1 MQLHYLWIKDYKNIK
16 EQGFNL
22 SSKYI
27 FDYSLID
34 SILVVTENPEYIHDF
49 FGSKVS
55 NITAIVGENGTGK
68 SNILD
73 LGDIAFF
80 VAEYNN
86 VFYLV
91 NESKQTIKEVKSPF
105 NIVSVNK
112 MDFDEAVIIKYSN
125 HFEGI
130 ERDNNSRSLHYW
142 NFSTD
147 ALLKNNYFS
156 NPHEETQL
164 IKKYKLYETFTQSDF
179 ILTFNNINLPFNTP
193 ESIDVSFSLRDEY
206 QKLLQQIKDLYDV
219 EVHLKIFSNP
229 TEKEILESLKEKFI
243 KEIVKLESTKGEEA
257 NVEFL
262 NKMALFQLE
271 WSILFSFIN
280 AYPANSEG
288 SCIHKFYESN
298 INWRKLDID
307 SWIED
312 FFYSFLKEYQD
323 SEFHRG
329 EKYYKQIINWSNN
342 IGPFLFEFKNLLSS
356 SKDLKITYNNR
367 VHLFE
372 DLTKPNSD
380 IRKIPKE
387 IKIEFRL
394 STKKNFKPFQNCFY
408 ELYRKI
414 IWSGRIDSLGFLNFD
429 WRNMSTGE
437 RNLLSLFSRI
447 HSLNF
452 NIDLINK
459 TRQEENNKKKIKNL
473 IIMLD
478 EADIGLHPNWQRTML
493 NQIIKT
499 LEIIFKNISSTQI
512 IIATHSPFLA
522 SDLPLSN
529 LIFLQKNKDG
539 NCSVVKNPLMDKKQ
553 TFASNIH
560 TLFTD
565 SFFMKDG
572 LIGEFAKEKIN
583 NIIDDL
589 MSSQQLTVERK
600 IEIKKTITLVGEPLI
615 KRKLIQLYED
625 KYKLALDNDM
635 LIMDKRITDIEKK
648 LNDKNKKQ

>member
-1 MQLHYLWIKDYKNIK
+1 MQLHFLWIKDYKNIK

-22 SSKYI
+22 SSKYN
-27 FDYSLID
+27 FDYTLTD
-34 SILVVTENPEYIHDF
+34 NTLKVTENPEHIDGF
-49 FGSKVS
+49 FGNKVS
-55 NITAIVGENGTGK
+55 NVTAIVGENGTGK

-73 LGDIAFF
+73 LGDISFF
-80 VAEYNN
+80 IVEYNN
-86 VFYLV
+86 LFYLV
-91 NESKQTIKEVKSPF
+91 NESNQIIKEIKSPF
-105 NIVSVNK
+105 KIVSVNK
-112 MDFDEAVIIKYSN
+112 MDFDEAMIIKYSN

-130 ERDNNSRSLHYW
+130 ERENNSRSLRYW

-147 ALLKNNYFS
+147 ALLTKNYFS
-156 NPHEETQL
+156 APHEETQL

-179 ILTFNNINLPFNTP
+179 ILTYNDISLPFNTP
-193 ESIDVSFSLRDEY
+193 EAIEVSFSIRDEY
-206 QKLLQQIKDLYDV
+206 QKILKQIDELVDAEAHLSLFSSPSEKIVLEKIKD
-219 EVHLKIFSNP
+219 
-229 TEKEILESLKEKFI
+229 KFI
-243 KEIVKLESTKGEEA
+243 KDILELESTKGKDESL
-257 NVEFL
+257 EFL

-271 WSILFSFIN
+271 WSMLFSFIN

-288 SCIHKFYESN
+288 SCILNFNDLKK
-298 INWRKLDID
+298 NWVNLDID
-307 SWIED
+307 NWIED
-312 FFYSFLKEYQD
+312 FFYTFLKEYQD
-323 SEFHRG
+323 PEFHKG
-329 EKYYKQIINWSNN
+329 EKYYKHIVNWSNN
-342 IGPFLFEFKNLLSS
+342 VGPFLFEFKKILSK
-356 SKDLKITYNNR
+356 SKDLKLTYDNR
-367 VHLFE
+367 MLLF
-372 DLTKPNSD
+372 DSIPKQNSD

-387 IKIEFRL
+387 IKIEFKL
-394 STKKNFKPFQNCFY
+394 STKKNFKAFQNCFY

-447 HSLNF
+447 HSFNF
-452 NIDLINK
+452 NIDIINK

-493 NQIIKT
+493 NQIIKS

-539 NCSVVKNPLMDKKQ
+539 NCSVVKNPLLDKKQ

-583 NIIDDL
+583 DVIDDL
-589 MSSQQLTVERK
+589 ISSQPLTEERK
-600 IEIKKTITLVGEPLI
+600 IEIKKIITLVGEPLI

-625 KYKLALDNDM
+625 KYKLSIDSDM
-635 LIMDKRITDIEKK
+635 LIMNKRIADIEKK
-648 LNDKNKKQ
+648 LNDKNKK